1 MTSITIGPPATG
13 EDFFDREILLEDLWG
28 AVGMGSVL
36 LAAPRR
42 VGKTSLMLRMRD
54 QSPENW
60 AVFYIEAEGFS
71 TPEELVADLIVK
83 VVNAQPGL
91 QRFVKGILSGVI
103 SRLEELE
110 IWEVRLKLRDHL
122 RGHWKERG
130 TQAIQEVVSVSPHC
144 LLLIDELSILLH
156 QLGAEPEGS
165 QEAVALLHWL
175 RGLRQEFAGR
185 TSMVLGSSVGIGRIA
200 AHLGASRTLNDLRQM
215 EVGPFD
221 LATAQRFAEL
231 LLKSRGLEVDE
242 ETKLAIL
249 SQVETYVP
257 IFIQIMVDA
266 LSKEVRNRNVKAN
279 PGLVRW
285 CYEERVHGP
294 EFRTYFEDYYER
306 LNRYYTPNE
315 ARAAKRILRDL
326 AMSAQGINRSALCD
340 AVIHELGS
348 VGEPEQFD
356 LLLAALENDFYVTV
370 GNMEE
375 RVAFHNKWLRDW
387 WRRYHGLGS

>member
-1 MTSITIGPPATG
+1 
-13 EDFFDREILLEDLWG
+13 
-28 AVGMGSVL
+28 
-36 LAAPRR
+36 
-42 VGKTSLMLRMRD
+42 
-54 QSPENW
+54 
-60 AVFYIEAEGFS
+60 
-71 TPEELVADLIVK
+71 VADLIVK
-83 VVNAQPGL
+83 VVKAQPGL
-91 QRFVKGILSGVI
+91 QRFLKGILSGLI

-110 IWEVRLKLRDHL
+110 IWEVRLKLREHL
-122 RGHWKERG
+122 RGRWKERG
-130 TQAIQEVVSVSPHC
+130 MQAIHEVLSVSPHC

-215 EVGPFD
+215 EVGAFD
-221 LATAQRFAEL
+221 PATAQRFAEL
-231 LLKSRGLEVDE
+231 LLKSRGLEVDD
-242 ETKLAIL
+242 ETKYAIL

-257 IFIQIMVDA
+257 IFVQIMVDA
-266 LSKEVRNRNVKAN
+266 LSKEVRNRNVKPD

-326 AMSAQGINRSALCD
+326 SMSERGVNRFALYD
-340 AVIHELGS
+340 AVMHELGP

-375 RVAFHNKWLRDW
+375 RVTFHNKWLRDW